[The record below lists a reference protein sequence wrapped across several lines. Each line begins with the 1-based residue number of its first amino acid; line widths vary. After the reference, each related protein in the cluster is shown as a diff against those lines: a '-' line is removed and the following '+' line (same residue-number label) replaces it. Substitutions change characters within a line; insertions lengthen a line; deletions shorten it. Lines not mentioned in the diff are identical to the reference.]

1 MKKYLLITFTFLA
14 LTAVADEVR
23 PTETAEDTL
32 NKSFQREY
40 VYMTSQK
47 QALQKQKATMLQNFQ
62 ERIGTAKAKTQAL
75 QKELVA
81 QTSRNDEDHELLLS
95 LDKRKKELQKKGS
108 SLENTFKKANSSVKE
123 FERGLRF
130 EQQTKGTDIESPEDL
145 KFEDFD
151 KVINQA
157 ADLLTSATQVEAFP
171 GSFLD
176 LSGNLTE
183 GTITRVG
190 RVAAIGSTK
199 EAHFVLGP
207 DGEGLLKALEA
218 TESPTRASLNLY
230 IFESLNKAA
239 KIQREAGFSEK
250 LADWSPLLFL
260 GLILVLVAGL
270 FGALIK
276 V

>member
-1 MKKYLLITFTFLA
+1 MKKCFLILMTLLATSVFA
-14 LTAVADEVR
+14 EEA
-23 PTETAEDTL
+23 PSTETAEETL

-62 ERIGTAKAKTQAL
+62 ERIGAAKSKTQSL

-81 QTSRNDEDHELLLS
+81 QSSRNDEDHELLLS
-95 LDKRKKELQKKGS
+95 LDKRKKDLQKKGS
-108 SLENTFKKANSSVKE
+108 SLENTFKKANNSVKE
-123 FERGLRF
+123 FEQGLRF
-130 EQQTKGTDIESPEDL
+130 EPLAKSIEAEAPENL

-151 KVINQA
+151 KVIDKA
-157 ADLLTSATQVEAFP
+157 ADLLASSTQVEAFP

-176 LSGNLTE
+176 LEGNLTE

-199 EAHFVLGP
+199 DAHFVLGP
-207 DGEGLLKALEA
+207 NGEGLLKALEA
-218 TESPTRASLNLY
+218 TESPVRASLNLY

-239 KIQREAGFSEK
+239 KIQREAGVLEK

-260 GLILVLVAGL
+260 GLILMLVAGL

>member
-1 MKKYLLITFTFLA
+1 MIKFLLITITFC
-14 LTAVADEVR
+14 TFSAVADEVR
-23 PTETAEDTL
+23 PTETAEETL

-47 QALQKQKATMLQNFQ
+47 QALQKQKASMLQNFQ
-62 ERIGTAKAKTQAL
+62 ERIGSAKSKTQAL
-75 QKELVA
+75 QKELVQ

-130 EQQTKGTDIESPEDL
+130 EQQAKGTETESPEDL

-176 LSGNLTE
+176 LNGNLTE

-199 EAHFVLGP
+199 DAHFVLGP